1 MLGIKKCFNS
11 VSHNEFTIFFYS
23 SIDISVYHL
32 LAMYG
37 HKKAHYCYTSTSLKK
52 DLSILLFSSS
62 AGNHRM
68 IVFAFFTFQC
78 EIRLCKKKKK
88 TPPKGA
94 THFIMAHFALQNK
107 TIKDNM
113 KRRNITDQV
122 NVFFSFWKNND
133 NSRNAVSLQKN
144 ITEPFR
150 RFKTQQLVDI
160 KSLHFGIKTVK
171 IDIRSFIITLIR
183 TKAKGS
189 NVYPKTDDLNWP

>member
-1 MLGIKKCFNS
+1 MLAVEFGIEQRIAFPIAHIYLNKPNAWHKKCFNS

-37 HKKAHYCYTSTSLKK
+37 HKTLTTAIPAQAWKRINQYYYFHHLPETIVWLFL
-52 DLSILLFSSS
+52 LSLLFSVKS
-62 AGNHRM
+62 
-68 IVFAFFTFQC
+68 
-78 EIRLCKKKKK
+78 RLCKKKKKRKK

-122 NVFFSFWKNND
+122 NVFLFLLK
-133 NSRNAVSLQKN
+133 
-144 ITEPFR
+144 E
-150 RFKTQQLVDI
+150 
-160 KSLHFGIKTVK
+160 
-171 IDIRSFIITLIR
+171 
-183 TKAKGS
+183 
-189 NVYPKTDDLNWP
+189 